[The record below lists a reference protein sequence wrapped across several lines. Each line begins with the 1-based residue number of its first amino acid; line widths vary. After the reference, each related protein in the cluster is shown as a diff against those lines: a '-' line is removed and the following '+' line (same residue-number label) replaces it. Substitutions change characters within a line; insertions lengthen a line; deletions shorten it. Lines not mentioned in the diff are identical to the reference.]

1 MLLAPPD
8 EVLFFTASM
17 SMVFSPFFSALRAAF
32 CSERLGTGLNVARE
46 SRIEL
51 SKINQEIT
59 FSCENWNSGLASFE
73 SGEMSVVVVV
83 DRYEG
88 ESAETIRNK
97 LPDIIE
103 KMQNTNAEATGVQG
117 EIAEQ
122 ISRLDEYIEKLE
134 VKIGELRQ
142 QLAAL

>member
-1 MLLAPPD
+1 MGHTGGLAEMLRRMEKQREIMQKIAEL
-8 EVLFFTASM
+8 TAK
-17 SMVFSPFFSALRAAF
+17 V
-32 CSERLGTGLNVARE
+32 NVARE

-88 ESAETIRNK
+88 ETAETIRNK

>member
-1 MLLAPPD
+1 MGHTGGLAEMLRRMEKQREIMQKIAEL
-8 EVLFFTASM
+8 TAK
-17 SMVFSPFFSALRAAF
+17 V
-32 CSERLGTGLNVARE
+32 NVARE

-51 SKINQEIT
+51 SRINQEIT

>member
-1 MLLAPPD
+1 MGHTGGLAEMLRRMEKQREIMQKIAEL
-8 EVLFFTASM
+8 TAK
-17 SMVFSPFFSALRAAF
+17 V
-32 CSERLGTGLNVARE
+32 NVARE

-88 ESAETIRNK
+88 ERAETIRNK

-103 KMQNTNAEATGVQG
+103 KMQNSNAEATGVQG

>member
-1 MLLAPPD
+1 MKTGIVVWR
-8 EVLFFTASM
+8 VLN
-17 SMVFSPFFSALRAAF
+17 
-32 CSERLGTGLNVARE
+32 LG
-46 SRIEL
+46 
-51 SKINQEIT
+51 K
-59 FSCENWNSGLASFE
+59 CP
-73 SGEMSVVVVV
+73 VVVVV

>member
-1 MLLAPPD
+1 MGHTGGLAEMLRRMEKQREIMQKIAEL
-8 EVLFFTASM
+8 TAK
-17 SMVFSPFFSALRAAF
+17 V
-32 CSERLGTGLNVARE
+32 NVARE

-97 LPDIIE
+97 LPNIIE

>member
-1 MLLAPPD
+1 MGHTGGLAEMLRRMEKQREIMQKIAEL
-8 EVLFFTASM
+8 TAK
-17 SMVFSPFFSALRAAF
+17 V
-32 CSERLGTGLNVARE
+32 NVARE

-51 SKINQEIT
+51 SKINQEIS

>member
-1 MLLAPPD
+1 MGHTGGLTEMLRRMEKQREIMQKIAEL
-8 EVLFFTASM
+8 TAK
-17 SMVFSPFFSALRAAF
+17 V
-32 CSERLGTGLNVARE
+32 NVARE

>member
-1 MLLAPPD
+1 MGHTGGLAEMLRRMEKQREIMQKIAEL
-8 EVLFFTASM
+8 TAK
-17 SMVFSPFFSALRAAF
+17 V
-32 CSERLGTGLNVARE
+32 NVARE

-103 KMQNTNAEATGVQG
+103 KMQNTNAEATGIQG

-122 ISRLDEYIEKLE
+122 ISRLDEYIEKME

>member
-1 MLLAPPD
+1 M
-8 EVLFFTASM
+8 
-17 SMVFSPFFSALRAAF
+17 
-32 CSERLGTGLNVARE
+32 
-46 SRIEL
+46 
-51 SKINQEIT
+51 
-59 FSCENWNSGLASFE
+59 
-73 SGEMSVVVVV
+73 V

>member
-1 MLLAPPD
+1 MGHTGGLAEMLRRMEKQREIMQKIAEL
-8 EVLFFTASM
+8 TAK
-17 SMVFSPFFSALRAAF
+17 V
-32 CSERLGTGLNVARE
+32 NVARE

-117 EIAEQ
+117 EIADQ

>member
-1 MLLAPPD
+1 MMGHTGGLAEMLRRMEKQREIMQKIAEL
-8 EVLFFTASM
+8 TAK
-17 SMVFSPFFSALRAAF
+17 V
-32 CSERLGTGLNVARE
+32 NVARE

-51 SKINQEIT
+51 SRINQEIT

>member
-1 MLLAPPD
+1 MGHTGGLAEMLRRMEKQREIMQKIAEL
-8 EVLFFTASM
+8 TAK
-17 SMVFSPFFSALRAAF
+17 V
-32 CSERLGTGLNVARE
+32 NVARE

-51 SKINQEIT
+51 SRINQEIT
-59 FSCENWNSGLASFE
+59 FSCENWNGGLASFE

-134 VKIGELRQ
+134 MKIGELRQ

>member
-1 MLLAPPD
+1 MGHTGGLAEMLRRMEKQREIMQKIAEL
-8 EVLFFTASM
+8 TAK
-17 SMVFSPFFSALRAAF
+17 V
-32 CSERLGTGLNVARE
+32 NVARE

-59 FSCENWNSGLASFE
+59 LSCENWNSGLASFE
-73 SGEMSVVVVV
+73 SGEMSVVGVV

>member
-1 MLLAPPD
+1 MLGHTGGLA
-8 EVLFFTASM
+8 EMLRRMEKQSETMQKIAELTAK
-17 SMVFSPFFSALRAAF
+17 V
-32 CSERLGTGLNVARE
+32 NVARE

>member
-1 MLLAPPD
+1 MGHTGGLAEMLRRMEKQREIMQKIAEL
-8 EVLFFTASM
+8 TAK
-17 SMVFSPFFSALRAAF
+17 V
-32 CSERLGTGLNVARE
+32 NVARE

-51 SKINQEIT
+51 SKINQEIP
-59 FSCENWNSGLASFE
+59 FSSENWNSGLASFE

-117 EIAEQ
+117 EIAE
-122 ISRLDEYIEKLE
+122 KLE

>member
-1 MLLAPPD
+1 MGHTGGLAEMLRRMEKQREIMQKIAEL
-8 EVLFFTASM
+8 TAK
-17 SMVFSPFFSALRAAF
+17 V
-32 CSERLGTGLNVARE
+32 NVARE

-51 SKINQEIT
+51 SRINQEIT

-103 KMQNTNAEATGVQG
+103 KMQNTNVEATGVQG

>member
-1 MLLAPPD
+1 MMGHTGGLAEMLRRMEKQREIMQKIAEL
-8 EVLFFTASM
+8 TAK
-17 SMVFSPFFSALRAAF
+17 V
-32 CSERLGTGLNVARE
+32 NVARE

>member
-1 MLLAPPD
+1 MGHTGGLAEMLRRMEKQREIMQKIAELTD
-8 EVLFFTASM
+8 KV
-17 SMVFSPFFSALRAAF
+17 
-32 CSERLGTGLNVARE
+32 NVARE

>member
-1 MLLAPPD
+1 MMGHTGGLAEMLRRMEKQREIMQKIAEL
-8 EVLFFTASM
+8 TAK
-17 SMVFSPFFSALRAAF
+17 V
-32 CSERLGTGLNVARE
+32 NVARE

-51 SKINQEIT
+51 SRINQEIT
-59 FSCENWNSGLASFE
+59 FSCENWNGGLASFE

-134 VKIGELRQ
+134 MKIGELRQ

>member
-1 MLLAPPD
+1 MGHTGGLAEMLRRMEKQREIMQKIAEL
-8 EVLFFTASM
+8 TAK
-17 SMVFSPFFSALRAAF
+17 V
-32 CSERLGTGLNVARE
+32 NVARE

>member
-1 MLLAPPD
+1 MGHTGGLAEMLRRMEKQREIMQKIAEL
-8 EVLFFTASM
+8 TAK
-17 SMVFSPFFSALRAAF
+17 V
-32 CSERLGTGLNVARE
+32 NVARE

-51 SKINQEIT
+51 SRINQEIT

-73 SGEMSVVVVV
+73 SGEMSVAVVV

>member
-1 MLLAPPD
+1 MMGHTGGLAEMLRRMEKQREIMQKIAEL
-8 EVLFFTASM
+8 TAK
-17 SMVFSPFFSALRAAF
+17 V
-32 CSERLGTGLNVARE
+32 NVARE

-51 SKINQEIT
+51 SRINQEIT

-103 KMQNTNAEATGVQG
+103 KMQNTNVEATGVQG